1 MTGGAE
7 GVQAT
12 DFLLA
17 ARDLLKAEEGQELRE
32 ANLRRA
38 CSTTYYAIFHT
49 LCETCATL
57 LIGDQ
62 SAEHAWAHVYRA
74 PDHRDVKAKCKQAD
88 MIKRVQDFAGRFLT
102 MQEKRHRAD
111 YEPSMPFSLSEVEA
125 DIEAAQGAIEAFCAV
140 PERDRRAFVAFI
152 LLGKPRGY

>member
-1 MTGGAE
+1 LKVEDG
-7 GVQAT
+7 QAP
-12 DFLLA
+12 
-17 ARDLLKAEEGQELRE
+17 RE

-38 CSTTYYAIFHT
+38 CSTTYYALFHT

-57 LIGDQ
+57 LIADQ

-74 PDHRDVKAKCKQAD
+74 PEHRDVKAKCKQAD
-88 MIKRVQDFAGRFLT
+88 MMKRFPAGVQDFASTLLT

-111 YEPSMPFSLSEVEA
+111 YEPCMPFSLSEVEA
-125 DIEAAQGAIEAFCAV
+125 DIGAAGAAIEAFCVV
-140 PERDRRAFVAFI
+140 PEKHRRAFAAFI